1 MVTASVNLQ
10 PSALILCGGGSRG
23 AMEVG
28 FYQALTEQG
37 IRLDL
42 ILGASIGAL
51 NGAYIA
57 GGMPPEKLAQLWRDF
72 RRNKALRP
80 NWRWL
85 AHPRREAG
93 LFTLDP
99 LRKLLRRTLPATR
112 FEDLAIPLSVVTT
125 DLECGDATYWRHG
138 DLIEPIIASLSLP
151 GIFPPVTV
159 GGYRHVDGGL
169 ANNVPL
175 DKAIALGA
183 RTIYMI
189 QCVCAERC
197 PMPPRGLVDLITRG
211 FSIALDG
218 KYRADLE
225 RFQHQAQIHVV
236 RPQLPREIGL
246 LDFRHSA
253 ELIEAAY
260 RQTLQHFAGSGP
272 EKEIPSDDI
281 LPGAFR

>member
-1 MVTASVNLQ
+1 MATAATVVL
-10 PSALILCGGGSRG
+10 PAALLLCGGGSRG

-28 FYQALTEQG
+28 FYQALSERG
-37 IRLDL
+37 IRIDL
-42 ILGASIGAL
+42 VLGASIGAL

-57 GGMPPEKLAQLWRDF
+57 GGMPPGELAKLWRDF
-72 RRNKALRP
+72 RLNKALHP

-85 AHPRREAG
+85 AHPRTRAG
-93 LFTLDP
+93 FFTLDP
-99 LRKLLRRTLPATR
+99 LRELLRRTLPATR
-112 FEDLAIPLSVVTT
+112 FEDLAIPLTVVTT
-125 DLECGDATYWRHG
+125 DLGCGEAVYWQHG
-138 DLIEPIIASLSLP
+138 DLIEPVIASLSLP
-151 GIFPPVTV
+151 GVFPPVAV
-159 GGYRHVDGGL
+159 GGCRHVDGGL

-175 DKAIALGA
+175 DKAIELGA
-183 RTIYMI
+183 RTIFMV

-197 PMPPRGLVDLITRG
+197 PMPPLGLVDLIVRG

-225 RFQHQAQIHVV
+225 RFQHRARLHVV

-260 RQTLQHFAGSGP
+260 RQTLRHFTQVGL
-272 EKEIPSDDI
+272 EKRTR
-281 LPGAFR
+281 GAFR